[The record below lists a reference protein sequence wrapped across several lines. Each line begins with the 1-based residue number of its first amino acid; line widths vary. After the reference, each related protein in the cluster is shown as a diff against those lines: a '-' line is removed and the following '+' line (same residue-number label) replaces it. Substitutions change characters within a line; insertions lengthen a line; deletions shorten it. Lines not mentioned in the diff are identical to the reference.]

1 MLESSGEEGY
11 VHRPRDLP
19 TPPPAGSAMAP
30 TSSGILETALYC
42 DDLPRAQDFYRRI
55 LGAEVLLA
63 SDRLVALA
71 LPGPGVLL
79 LFRRGTSDQTLTTP
93 GGVVPGHGASGVQHL
108 AFAIPAT
115 ELGAWRTHLDASGV
129 AIESEVRWPRGG
141 TSLYVRDP
149 DGHSVEFAT
158 PGLWATY

>member
-1 MLESSGEEGY
+1 
-11 VHRPRDLP
+11 
-19 TPPPAGSAMAP
+19 MAP
-30 TSSGILETALYC
+30 TSAGILESALYC
-42 DDLPRAQDFYRRI
+42 DDLRRARDFYRRV
-55 LGAEVLLA
+55 LDAGVLLD
-63 SDRLVALA
+63 SERLVALA

-79 LFRRGTSDQTLTTP
+79 LFRRGASDALLSTP
-93 GGVVPGHGASGVQHL
+93 GGVVPGHGASGVQHV
-108 AFAIPAT
+108 AFAIPAA
-115 ELGAWRTHLDASGV
+115 ELDAWRAHLGAAGV